1 MMASRNKLVVP
12 GAQNAIDEMKTEI
25 ATELGVELGPDTSSR
40 ENGSVGGQIG
50 GQITKNLVAMALQD
64 LANK

>member
-1 MMASRNKLVVP
+1 MASRNKLVVP
-12 GAQNAIDEMKTEI
+12 GSQQTIDEMKAEI
-25 ATELGVELGPDTSSR
+25 AAELGIELGPNTTAQ
-40 ENGSVGGQIG
+40 ENGSVGGRIG